1 MKKLTKST
9 LSLILVLCALL
20 LSFTACENK
29 DAEIKMTYL
38 DAQDDDGKILSS
50 EHSEYLRAVLDNSE
64 WVRGVPKV
72 RCSYQFELDRK
83 IIKYSPDPSILSDEA
98 KERYIVLTEEQQEY
112 INSVIIGMQTDGQDD
127 NLANKEQLTA
137 EDIKEGMKYSE
148 IVEIL
153 GTNGKDVGSGAIIYE
168 WQISD
173 EEYLYVWFASV
184 TASDSKDPPYDL
196 IASSVE
202 IRKERLHLAPVD

>member
-9 LSLILVLCALL
+9 LSLMLVLCMLP

-50 EHSEYLRAVLDNSE
+50 EHAEYLKSLWEECDWESGALKSHCDY
-64 WVRGVPKV
+64 
-72 RCSYQFELDRK
+72 CFEFNGRV
-83 IIKYSPDPSILSDEA
+83 IKYSTDHGSFNDETKQRCIIVSDEQRA
-98 KERYIVLTEEQQEY
+98 H

-168 WQISD
+168 WQLSD
-173 EEYLYVWFASV
+173 DEYLYVWFASV

>member
-1 MKKLTKST
+1 MKKLTKLT
-9 LSLILVLCALL
+9 LSLVLVLCMLFV
-20 LSFTACENK
+20 SFTACENK

-38 DAQDDDGKILSS
+38 DAEDDDGKILPS
-50 EHSEYLRAVLDNSE
+50 EHAEYLRSVLDNSE

-72 RCSYQFELDRK
+72 RCSYQFELGER

-98 KERYIVLTEEQQEY
+98 KERYIILTQEQEEY
-112 INSVIIGMQTDGQDD
+112 INSHIIGMQAD
-127 NLANKEQLTA
+127 NKEDDSVDNGGLTVS
-137 EDIKEGMKYSE
+137 DIKEGTKYSE
-148 IVEIL
+148 IAEIL
-153 GTNGKDVGSGAIIYE
+153 GKGKDVGSGAIIYE

-173 EEYLYVWFASV
+173 EEYLYVWFNSV
-184 TASDSKDPPYDL
+184 TASDSENPPYDL